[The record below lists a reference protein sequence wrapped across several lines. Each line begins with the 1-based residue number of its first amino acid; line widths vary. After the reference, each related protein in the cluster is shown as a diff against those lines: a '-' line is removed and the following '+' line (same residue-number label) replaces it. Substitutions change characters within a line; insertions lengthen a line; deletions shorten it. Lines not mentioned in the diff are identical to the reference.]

1 MESVRSLLHTSG
13 FPLTFWA
20 EVCHTVVYILNR
32 TGFRLIPGNTPFTL
46 WFGFKPSL
54 EHLRIF
60 GCHAYAYIDK
70 KQRTKLDP
78 KSHLCYFLGYCDH
91 TKGYRIWD
99 PVTSQ
104 VLIRR
109 DVVFHEQL
117 LYRHPAEQSP
127 SFSTD
132 NMTPALVAVLLLTS
146 TILLLV
152 HLLLFLLLL
161 SLKLTLVIPFL
172 IRRFSENLLSNPP
185 PPLHNPPM
193 LFSPIPHQM
202 TLSIIKTPYT
212 VLMLPSGLKQ

>member
-32 TGFRLIPGNTPFTL
+32 TDFRLIPGNTPFTL

-132 NMTPALVAVLLLTS
+132 NMTPALVSLPSSIHSADDVPLPLLL
-146 TILLLV
+146 
-152 HLLLFLLLL
+152 LLLL
-161 SLKLTLVIPFL
+161 SSSPLNIP
-172 IRRFSENLLSNPP
+172 LSPP
-185 PPLHNPPM
+185 
-193 LFSPIPHQM
+193 
-202 TLSIIKTPYT
+202 
-212 VLMLPSGLKQ
+212 